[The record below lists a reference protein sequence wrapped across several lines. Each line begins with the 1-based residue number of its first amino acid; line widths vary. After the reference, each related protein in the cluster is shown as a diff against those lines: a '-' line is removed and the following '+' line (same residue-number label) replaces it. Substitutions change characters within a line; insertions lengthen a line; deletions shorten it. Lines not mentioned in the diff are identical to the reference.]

1 MSENAVGRSVRSF
14 RRSGLTDR
22 TLAILLVLPSAAL
35 LLAFEFYPF
44 LVAGFDSLFFT
55 DPITGA
61 RTWAGLENFRAVLTS
76 SDTHDAFIRSLIF
89 VSACLAIQA
98 SLGLITAL
106 LLNAGL
112 KGQTLAR
119 GASLLPY
126 MVPAVVTALSFRFSL
141 NGLYGVVNYVLL
153 NLKVVH
159 TPILFLD
166 DTHIVLWSV
175 ILISSWRHT
184 PFFTIVI
191 LARLQ
196 TLPRD
201 LIEAADIDGASPLK
215 IFRHITLPWLAPVLL
230 IALLL
235 RTVWTGVEF
244 DTPYLVAFGGPLNAS
259 TVVPLQI
266 YNLYTQQMD
275 FGQASALALCVAALL
290 LVASIFYLRS
300 YRRTAMGA

>member
-1 MSENAVGRSVRSF
+1 MSASAGVRSVRSF
-14 RRSGLTDR
+14 RRRGLKDR
-22 TLAILLVLPSAAL
+22 TLAIVLVLPTAAL

-44 LVAGFDSLFFT
+44 LVAGFDSLFLT
-55 DPITGA
+55 DPVTGA
-61 RTWAGLENFRAVLTS
+61 RKWIGLENFRAVLTS
-76 SDTHDAFIRSLIF
+76 SETHDAFIRSLIF
-89 VSACLAIQA
+89 VTACLVIQA
-98 SLGLITAL
+98 SLGLVTAL

-112 KGQTLAR
+112 KGQTLSR
-119 GASLLPY
+119 GLSLLPY

-141 NGLYGVVNYVLL
+141 DGLYGVVNYVLIT
-153 NLKVVH
+153 LKLVH

-166 DTHIVLWSV
+166 NTHIVLWSV

-184 PFFTIVI
+184 PFFTIVL

-201 LIEAADIDGASPLK
+201 LIEAADIDGARPLS

-230 IALLL
+230 VALLL

-290 LVASIFYLRS
+290 VVTSVFYLRS
-300 YRRTAMGA
+300 YHRTAMGA